1 MLFYYKFFKGG
12 GTMADKPNISIIV
25 PVRNAERTL
34 NETFE
39 YLFKLN
45 YPREKMEIVLA
56 DGGST
61 DKTVEVIKK
70 WQEKYPFIKLVNVPN
85 CPSPGFARNKA
96 LDHVK
101 GDFLFF
107 TDGDCAPTPEW
118 INIILD
124 RFSKDPEI
132 AGAGGE
138 IFTKIV
144 DPNNIYESYCEQ
156 TGFLRVA
163 GRYWYLNIQ
172 EGNFPALADMSPSEV
187 CGHRAFYFATA
198 NAAYRKSIIDKLGL
212 KFWNEPTGEDI
223 EFSLQMRK
231 AGYKLYFVP
240 EARVDHMHRAS
251 MEALLKVWVGYGKGH
266 PVLVNAHAKRVFEI
280 VFQNFRKHPR
290 VKFPFPVKGLVYLGN
305 FHWMHIMALGFITS
319 IFFNKLIALG
329 FLLFTLRFIYKYFG
343 GCFNM
348 QPKNMW
354 ATWCKLK
361 YLTNW
366 SFMKGALLNFKKYK
380 ILYIEPSF

>member
-1 MLFYYKFFKGG
+1 
-12 GTMADKPNISIIV
+12 MANTPNISIIA

-45 YPREKMEIVLA
+45 YPRDKMEIVLA

-70 WQEKYPFIKLVNVPN
+70 WQAKYPFIKLVEIPN

-96 LDHVK
+96 LALVK
-101 GDFLFF
+101 GDFIFF

-118 INIILD
+118 INIILSK
-124 RFSKDPEI
+124 FEKDPQI
-132 AGAGGE
+132 AAVGGE

-144 DPNNIYESYCEQ
+144 EPDNIIESYCEQ

-163 GRYWYLNIQ
+163 GRYWYMNPQ
-172 EGNFPALADMSPSEV
+172 EGNFSDLSDMSPSEV

-212 KFWNEPTGEDI
+212 TFWNEPTGEDI
-223 EFSLQMRK
+223 EFSLQVRK
-231 AGYKLYFVP
+231 AGYKLYFAP

-251 MEALLKVWVGYGKGH
+251 LPALLKVWVGYGKGH
-266 PVLVNAHAKRVFEI
+266 PVLVNTHAKKVFEI

-290 VKFPFPVKGLVYLGN
+290 IKFPFPVKGLVYLGN
-305 FHWMHIMALGFITS
+305 FHWMHIMALGFLIS
-319 IFFNKLIALG
+319 LFCCKLPAIL
-329 FLLFTLRFIYKYFG
+329 FLLGVLRFGYKYFS

-348 QPKNMW
+348 KPKNKW
-354 ATWCKLK
+354 AAWCKIK

-366 SFMKGALLNFKKYK
+366 SFMKGALLNFWKYK

>member
-1 MLFYYKFFKGG
+1 MP
-12 GTMADKPNISIIV
+12 TVSIIV

-45 YPREKMEIVLA
+45 YPREQMEIIIA

-61 DKTVEVIKK
+61 DKTIDVIKT
-70 WQEKYPFIKLVNVPN
+70 WQTKYPFIKLVEIPN

-96 LDHVK
+96 LEFIK
-101 GDFLFF
+101 GDYIFF

-124 RFSKDPEI
+124 RFNKDPEI
-132 AGAGGE
+132 ASVGGE

-144 DPNNIYESYCEQ
+144 DPNNIIESYCEQ

-163 GRYWYLNIQ
+163 GRYWYLDIK
-172 EGNFPALADMSPSEV
+172 EGYFPLLSDISPSEV

-223 EFSLQMRK
+223 EFSLQVRK

-240 EARVDHMHRAS
+240 DARVDHMHRAS
-251 MEALLKVWVGYGKGH
+251 LPALLKVWVGYGKGH

-280 VFQNFRKHPR
+280 VFQNFKKHPR
-290 VKFPFPVKGLVYLGN
+290 LKIPFQIKGLVYLGN
-305 FHWMHIMALGFITS
+305 FHWMHICG
-319 IFFNKLIALG
+319 LG
-329 FLLFTLRFIYKYFG
+329 FLLSLFINNGLALLFLLLTTRFAYKFFS

-348 QPKNMW
+348 KPKNLGP
-354 ATWCKLK
+354 TWCKIK

-366 SFMKGALLNFKKYK
+366 SFMKGALLNFWKYK

>member
-1 MLFYYKFFKGG
+1 MS
-12 GTMADKPNISIIV
+12 NISIIV

-45 YPREKMEIVLA
+45 YPREKMEILLA

-61 DKTVEVIKK
+61 DKTVEVIKT
-70 WQEKYPFIKLVNVPN
+70 WQKKYPFIKLVEIPN

-96 LDHVK
+96 LEIAK
-101 GDFLFF
+101 GDYLFF

-118 INIILD
+118 INITLSK
-124 RFSKDPEI
+124 FAKDPQI
-132 AGAGGE
+132 AGVGGE

-144 DPNNIYESYCEQ
+144 EKDNIIESYCEQ
-156 TGFLRVA
+156 TGFLKVA
-163 GRYWYLNIQ
+163 GRYWYMNIQ
-172 EGNFPALADMSPSEV
+172 EGYYPELSDLSPSEV

-198 NAAYRKSIIDKLGL
+198 NAAYRKSLIDKLGL
-212 KFWNEPTGEDI
+212 KFWSEPTGEDI
-223 EFSLQMRK
+223 EFSLQFRK

-251 MEALLKVWVGYGKGH
+251 LQLLLKTWVGYGKGH
-266 PVLVNAHAKRVFEI
+266 PVLVNAHAKKVFEI

-290 VKFPFPVKGLVYLGN
+290 ITFPFPMKGLVYLGN
-305 FHWMHIMALGFITS
+305 FHWMHICALLSLTALPFCRWTS
-319 IFFNKLIALG
+319 LF
-329 FLLFTLRFIYKYFG
+329 FLLFTLRFAYKFFG
-343 GCFNM
+343 GCFSM
-348 QPKNMW
+348 KPKSMW
-354 ATWCKLK
+354 ATWCKIK
-361 YLTNW
+361 YQTNW
-366 SFMKGALLNFKKYK
+366 CFVKGALLNFWKYK